1 MNSSREEEDSGYYI
15 LLVKEDGLPSIP
27 VLQDDT
33 PAVLSDGISY
43 QSRSKVSQEQKD
55 WRRTEETGEEDT
67 EPTMGDKSLTC
78 KTGHGRRRRD
88 EEEKEARREW
98 RRIKKD

>member
-55 WRRTEETGEEDT
+55 
-67 EPTMGDKSLTC
+67 
-78 KTGHGRRRRD
+78 
-88 EEEKEARREW
+88 
-98 RRIKKD
+98 